1 MDKFR
6 DVAYSFEYDN
16 PFENDSQRIL
26 CNHLITLI
34 GQNSSIFR
42 LDDYINKVLYAS
54 VNTKLKGLYGRRID
68 GNILTNPIANDVKDF
83 LKDFKDDLP
92 DDLKK
97 WIGEKVEVTPVEEE
111 EDEAEEETKEE
122 TAENNAQG
130 SAQTTSEG
138 NTQANDIVKLDKNK
152 YAYSMTDGITNY
164 DISAEKLL
172 GLSQVREL
180 SINIARSLLVKNI
193 QVDVE
198 VQKLETKRRKELIVQ
213 IQKYKNI
220 KKIAA
225 LLDDDIIDMSIDQ
238 LEICLEQCKKYH
250 ETFKLQEVIKSSF
263 NGGKLVLN
271 AFLPNG
277 IKIGK
282 KRIKLDGIADELIGT
297 LFDST
302 SVIGKSFDNLAQ
314 KYNFHI
320 NDDALVLLKI
330 GETIIKGIK
339 IENVEDEPKD
349 DPLKQPSRLF
359 NRKPSKET
367 PKREDLGKISRI
379 PANIEF
385 KKQYEESDSED
396 VEDDEENEPEESED
410 EYYEDDD

>member
-111 EDEAEEETKEE
+111 DEAEEETKEE
-122 TAENNAQG
+122 TTENNAQAN
-130 SAQTTSEG
+130 AQTTSEG
-138 NTQANDIVKLDKNK
+138 NAQANDIVKLDKNK

-396 VEDDEENEPEESED
+396 NEDDEENEPEESED